1 MAKNRRVL
9 FLLPVLAVAG
19 WLALFGDKTP
29 PAAQVTGVAEPV
41 QGGVDSGPAAD
52 TAVSTEDARP
62 GAVLRLH
69 DRVGLVKYENL
80 PRIDLFQGRSVEQ
93 IQAAAE
99 EQKKAAEVAPPEKP
113 RQPFRVIGRMLE
125 SGQWLVFLEHSGR
138 TYVAQSGSIV
148 EGFRVASVSDQK
160 LELTNLAAHTDYV
173 IQIGDN
179 KKEPEDE

>member
-9 FLLPVLAVAG
+9 ILLPLLGVAA
-19 WLALFGDKTP
+19 WLAFFGDKTP
-29 PAAQVTGVAEPV
+29 LSAQVAEPRENVTPV
-41 QGGVDSGPAAD
+41 QNTLDGTTVAD
-52 TAVSTEDARP
+52 DEVS

-69 DRVGLVKYENL
+69 DRVGLVRYENL
-80 PRIDLFQGRSVEQ
+80 PRIDLFQGRSLEQ
-93 IQAAAE
+93 IQAAE
-99 EQKKAAEVAPPEKP
+99 EQKKERETPPPEPP
-113 RQPFRVIGRMLE
+113 RQPFRVIGRMQE
-125 SGQWLVFLEHSGR
+125 AGEWVAFLEHARR
-138 TYVAQSGSIV
+138 TYVARTGSIV